1 MSRSLCS
8 LKNKEL
14 SKHLQKW
21 SKFTRCAFLKKKNRE
36 REKLRKKRK
45 EKMAAVKRRIQWG
58 KARGREITCNLN
70 QTNVGGIER
79 KEWRNI

>member
-1 MSRSLCS
+1 
-8 LKNKEL
+8 
-14 SKHLQKW
+14 
-21 SKFTRCAFLKKKNRE
+21 
-36 REKLRKKRK
+36 
-45 EKMAAVKRRIQWG
+45 MAAVKRRIQWG